1 MGVNYLNFEL
11 CTIPLEITLTVVKV
25 LVATLNVNIHPI
37 YSLISGKTPA
47 NIQDQ

>member
-1 MGVNYLNFEL
+1 MTVFGCTSHNFEL

-37 YSLISGKTPA
+37 YRVNTP
-47 NIQDQ
+47 IMLDFT